1 MAKRVDFS
9 LDFSL
14 DFSTTHISATR
25 VSEKYLP
32 SQIFD
37 RLTRRYCACFHST
50 CSTRWP
56 NRSIFT
62 QQQLFSSIFL
72 TKIKLLSTSL
82 DSLNKVAKRLDFFLD
97 FLSSKKSSEKS
108 SRLARALRVFISY
121 ILFFQNRMIDSL
133 ELFES
138 VVNSEWF
145 TDTSL
150 ILFLNKKDLFEEK
163 IMFSRL
169 SICFP
174 EYSGRHEI

>member
-14 DFSTTHISATR
+14 DFSTTHISATH

-56 NRSIFT
+56 NGSIFT

-72 TKIKLLSTSL
+72 TKIKLHLTSL
-82 DSLNKVAKRLDFFLD
+82 DSTRLHSTHSTRWPNGSIF
-97 FLSSKKSSEKS
+97 
-108 SRLARALRVFISY
+108 
-121 ILFFQNRMIDSL
+121 
-133 ELFES
+133 
-138 VVNSEWF
+138 
-145 TDTSL
+145 SL
-150 ILFLNKKDLFEEK
+150 IFCRVKNRVKNRVVWPGHYACHRRKETSAFA
-163 IMFSRL
+163 F
-169 SICFP
+169 
-174 EYSGRHEI
+174 

>member
-14 DFSTTHISATR
+14 DFSTTDISATR

-56 NRSIFT
+56 NGSIFT

-72 TKIKLLSTSL
+72 TKIKLHSTSL
-82 DSLNKVAKRLDFFLD
+82 DSTRLTQQGGQTARFFPR
-97 FLSSKKSSEKS
+97 FLSSKKLSEKS
-108 SRLARALRVFISY
+108 SRLARALFA
-121 ILFFQNRMIDSL
+121 NMSL
-133 ELFES
+133 HR
-138 VVNSEWF
+138 
-145 TDTSL
+145 
-150 ILFLNKKDLFEEK
+150 KHP
-163 IMFSRL
+163 M
-169 SICFP
+169 
-174 EYSGRHEI
+174 

>member
-14 DFSTTHISATR
+14 NFSTTHISATR

-56 NRSIFT
+56 NGSIFT

-72 TKIKLLSTSL
+72 TKIKLHSTSL
-82 DSLNKVAKRLDFFLD
+82 DSTRLTQQGGQTARFFPRS
-97 FLSSKKSSEKS
+97 LSSKKSSEKS
-108 SRLARALRVFISY
+108 SRLARAL
-121 ILFFQNRMIDSL
+121 SL
-133 ELFES
+133 SFRTRPP
-138 VVNSEWF
+138 V
-145 TDTSL
+145 
-150 ILFLNKKDLFEEK
+150 
-163 IMFSRL
+163 M
-169 SICFP
+169 
-174 EYSGRHEI
+174 